1 MFIVIVKEI
10 YNEIKLHLRAV
21 LNKLKKIKK
30 TISVYYLRN
39 WDP

>member
-39 WDP
+39 RDP

>member
-21 LNKLKKIKK
+21 LNKFKKNLKKLLVFI
-30 TISVYYLRN
+30 I
-39 WDP
+39 